1 MFSEKA
7 TAFKEMSYISIKSVV
22 EKWRR
27 QKYGAFVLFVMPF
40 QKTLTYTDKK
50 ILRHTLLFWKFFQ
63 QKIVTFKLK
72 CHKISW
78 TIIKVY
84 FNNCFLVKSL
94 GPPRKFPI
102 TFGIKWELNT
112 EYSV

>member
-40 QKTLTYTDKK
+40 QKTLTLSYTDKK
-50 ILRHTLLFWKFFQ
+50 ILRHPLLFRKSLQ
-63 QKIVTFKLK
+63 QKN
-72 CHKISW
+72 KITSD
-78 TIIKVY
+78 
-84 FNNCFLVKSL
+84 
-94 GPPRKFPI
+94 R
-102 TFGIKWELNT
+102 
-112 EYSV
+112 